1 MPTTTFDHLTAPKRD
16 RITAALL
23 TEFSAHSLATAQVAR
38 IVKQADIARGAF
50 YKYFADLTDAYQYLY
65 GLALDQIHQA
75 VPTSVSDLDVTAT
88 YAAVRDFVDQ
98 ATASPYYA
106 LIQRH
111 FQTNEGLLPVAPA
124 IPATMTAPV
133 WAAMVLSHA
142 TIKEIMLRPDSR
154 TASLVRFQTALRA
167 LADEA

>member
-75 VPTSVSDLDVTAT
+75 VPTSVSDLDK
-88 YAAVRDFVDQ
+88 RPRCDC
-98 ATASPYYA
+98 
-106 LIQRH
+106 H
-111 FQTNEGLLPVAPA
+111 
-124 IPATMTAPV
+124 
-133 WAAMVLSHA
+133 
-142 TIKEIMLRPDSR
+142 LRGGPR
-154 TASLVRFQTALRA
+154 LRGPG
-167 LADEA
+167 DR